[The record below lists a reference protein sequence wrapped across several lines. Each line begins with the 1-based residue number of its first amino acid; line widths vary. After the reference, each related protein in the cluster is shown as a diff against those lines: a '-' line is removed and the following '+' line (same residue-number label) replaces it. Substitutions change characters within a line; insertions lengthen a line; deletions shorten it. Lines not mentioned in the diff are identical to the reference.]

1 MRFEEFTLCFGLL
14 KKFISLD
21 LFLRDFNARQ
31 QQQQRFLMEHDKT
44 YFLDTVRLKSCYAS
58 EKDSNLKQGE
68 SISFYCMSIPSSLRI
83 DIGMQPPL
91 LIISHDI
98 IALMDRQSK
107 AIQAF

>member
-1 MRFEEFTLCFGLL
+1 MRRHFFFSHASIIIQFSRHRAE
-14 KKFISLD
+14 ISPLST
-21 LFLRDFNARQ
+21 RQ
-31 QQQQRFLMEHDKT
+31 RLMEHDKT